1 MYNGLWKHSPCSFHF
16 LHFVVVSWHSTGKKI
31 ITEMIDS
38 DWLLDECS
46 IVKIQC
52 QIFVTGNI
60 NILTIRVSSIT
71 LNHSHQI
78 LSTLIHSHPRSS
90 TLIHFHPLSP
100 TLIHAHA
107 LFPLLSTLTHS
118 HPRSSTLIN
127 SHQQFLAWSCNRTK
141 WKSSV
146 NWMTVNKSTI
156 LFNTIKFYSD
166 LYHITQLF
174 MQIWFIFNSI
184 FEGLHSYLLRLDN

>member
-1 MYNGLWKHSPCSFHF
+1 
-16 LHFVVVSWHSTGKKI
+16 
-31 ITEMIDS
+31 MIDS

-46 IVKIQC
+46 IAKIQC
-52 QIFVTGNI
+52 QIFVTGSI
-60 NILTIRVSSIT
+60 NILTFRVSSIT

-78 LSTLIHSHPRSS
+78 LSTLIHSHPLSS

-100 TLIHAHA
+100 TLIHAHP

-127 SHQQFLAWSCNRTK
+127 SHQQFLEWSCKRTK
-141 WKSSV
+141 SKSRV
-146 NWMTVNKSTI
+146 NWVTVNKSTI

-166 LYHITQLF
+166 FIPHYTTFYADLIHI
-174 MQIWFIFNSI
+174 
-184 FEGLHSYLLRLDN
+184 